1 MLFIAGRLFRFG
13 AVANVFKIPEGEEE
27 DSKANTMHN
36 LQVTFAHLQ
45 RYVVA
50 VV

>member
-13 AVANVFKIPEGEEE
+13 AVANVFKIPEEE